1 MSQTQFRLLVASVVL
16 GTVALAGINNFG
28 LPDATKQHD
37 SPLMRYKK
45 LMMAF
50 SARFHDPSKISWAH
64 SNTFLQ
70 AFTARM
76 LGATD
81 EFTGSFDLIFKQQG
95 TANPNAM
102 SLVLATQASTNNDP
116 RAKLTLKV
124 KAKKGKEQ
132 ELKKL
137 LEPVSPETQIDG
149 SDVVLAIPLPSATQQ
164 EFVDAVKEDPA
175 TNIGLELY
183 AGSTIQELH
192 ASKEKNIVEAIK
204 GLRVKGTFKT
214 ASSLFGALTDT
225 AEAKDFNMGMGMD
238 EDAEDEVG
246 HFMEGIASIE
256 GTTTVQ
262 YKSAN
267 QLKAL
272 YDELPKLTQLFD
284 MLKDKVKDLGPRQK
298 KLIKELPATCD
309 GLSGASLSGG
319 GFPKDLVLTM
329 TNFKPMALV
338 ADLVQ
343 EVEEALE
350 QK

>member
-1 MSQTQFRLLVASVVL
+1 
-16 GTVALAGINNFG
+16 
-28 LPDATKQHD
+28 
-37 SPLMRYKK
+37 
-45 LMMAF
+45 
-50 SARFHDPSKISWAH
+50 
-64 SNTFLQ
+64 
-70 AFTARM
+70 
-76 LGATD
+76 
-81 EFTGSFDLIFKQQG
+81 
-95 TANPNAM
+95 
-102 SLVLATQASTNNDP
+102 
-116 RAKLTLKV
+116 
-124 KAKKGKEQ
+124 
-132 ELKKL
+132 
-137 LEPVSPETQIDG
+137 
-149 SDVVLAIPLPSATQQ
+149 
-164 EFVDAVKEDPA
+164 
-175 TNIGLELY
+175 
-183 AGSTIQELH
+183 
-192 ASKEKNIVEAIK
+192 
-204 GLRVKGTFKT
+204 
-214 ASSLFGALTDT
+214 
-225 AEAKDFNMGMGMD
+225 MGMGMD
-238 EDAEDEVG
+238 KDAEDEVG